1 MEEKDGKGQSY
12 QYREGG
18 REGGECRERPTILDR
33 IKWNSHIPCQNN
45 DEGTK
50 EQKRAILASLKWG
63 GVVQMFHL
71 FCPRLGLEY

>member
-1 MEEKDGKGQSY
+1 MGKDKATNTGREE
-12 QYREGG
+12 G

-33 IKWNSHIPCQNN
+33 IKWNNLSPSPTQSN

-63 GVVQMFHL
+63 RG
-71 FCPRLGLEY
+71 GLDVPFILSNMVT